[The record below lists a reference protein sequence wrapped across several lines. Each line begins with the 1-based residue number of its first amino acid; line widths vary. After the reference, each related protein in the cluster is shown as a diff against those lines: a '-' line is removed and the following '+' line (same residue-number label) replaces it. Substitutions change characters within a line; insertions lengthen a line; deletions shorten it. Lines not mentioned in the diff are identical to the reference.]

1 MRQVIGRVYT
11 VDGETRCELNTIGRQ
26 LSDHTAV
33 YAEDNNCEKR
43 DALAKE
49 FVMELLRKARPMSM
63 DLVTCT
69 KMTAA
74 AYRLA
79 DCMMLASTIMP
90 TEEPVAPVVEGK
102 KLRFITQNP
111 RTVYN
116 DGLWVNVN
124 LDIEGKF
131 SRPSFVEPEDP
142 VKVVYATDDTEHIS
156 KANDPRINWANVKS
170 FRKLG

>member
-1 MRQVIGRVYT
+1 MTTPIGDTHRQ
-11 VDGETRCELNTIGRQ
+11 
-26 LSDHTAV
+26 
-33 YAEDNNCEKR
+33 KR
-43 DALAKE
+43 DELAKD

-63 DLVTCT
+63 DVETCA

-79 DCMMLASTIMP
+79 DCMLAASNMP
-90 TEEPVAPVVEGK
+90 TPISAKIAPTEAEQPK
-102 KLRFITQNP
+102 RFITQNP

-124 LDIEGKF
+124 LNVDGKF
-131 SRPSFVEPEDP
+131 SQPSFVEPADT
-142 VKVVYATDDTEHIS
+142 VKILRKDGSELIF
-156 KANDPRINWANVKS
+156 KASDQCVSWANVKS